1 MKRAIVGFAGLT
13 ALLISGAT
21 GIGQTAGKGQ
31 DAEFGSWST
40 PINLGDVVNST
51 GREAG
56 VSISRDGLSLYFSSA
71 RPGAGGS
78 DLYVSRRL
86 GVAHPWEAPEPLAML
101 NTAGAEGSLTLSRD
115 DRFLFLSS
123 IRPGGFGSFDL
134 FVSERRHT
142 QDDFGWGTPVR
153 LQAPPNGAGQEAT
166 ASYFENPGG
175 NPQLYFASGPNAA
188 GLDHYVTELLED
200 GTWSAPENLAALNSP
215 VEDSGATIRFDGL
228 EMIFASRRGGP
239 DLDLYVT
246 RRAHRWDVWSA
257 PEHLGSTLNSTATD
271 FSPALSPNGRALYF
285 ASARPDTH
293 GNFDLYVST
302 RSRIR

>member
-1 MKRAIVGFAGLT
+1 MKRAIVGFAGLV

-21 GIGQTAGKGQ
+21 GIGQTVEQGQ
-31 DAEFGSWST
+31 DTEFGSWST
-40 PINLGDVVNST
+40 PVNLGDVINST

-56 VSISRDGLSLYFSSA
+56 VSISRDGLSLYFVRPVSA
-71 RPGAGGS
+71 G
-78 DLYVSRRL
+78 DLYVSRRR
-86 GVAHPWEAPEPLAML
+86 GVDMPWGEPEALSML
-101 NTAGAEGSLTLSRD
+101 NTTGPEGSPSLSRD
-115 DRFLFLSS
+115 NRFLFFSS

-153 LQAPPNGAGQEAT
+153 FPAPPNGAGQEAT
-166 ASYFENPGG
+166 VSYFENPGR

-188 GLDHYVTELLED
+188 GLDLYMIELLED
-200 GTWSAPENLAALNSP
+200 GSWSAPENLAALNSP
-215 VEDSGATIRFDGL
+215 AEDSGATVRFDGL
-228 EMIFASRRGGP
+228 EIIFASRRGGP

-246 RRAHRWDVWSA
+246 RRAHRWDPWSA
-257 PEHLGSTLNSTATD
+257 PEHLGFTLNSTATD

-285 ASARPDTH
+285 ASARPDTR